1 MNYPNWRYRSSK
13 QLFRK
18 FALFRTARLI
28 LCEETLIKMFRSR
41 QFTTVVE
48 LEKQSMTFYPWNPKW
63 KEVCVNKCQ
72 FNSRQFVNKALIAF
86 GLWPV
91 FWNSTCRF
99 VLTACLW
106 MSIGSWIAHHRCLL
120 SGCFFLLETL
130 LVILTPWPKLW
141 FSQYMIASHFDTP
154 IVFCRFAFGETWKLV
169 FQFKYK

>member
-1 MNYPNWRYRSSK
+1 
-13 QLFRK
+13 
-18 FALFRTARLI
+18 
-28 LCEETLIKMFRSR
+28 MFRSR

-72 FNSRQFVNKALIAF
+72 FNLRRCVNKALIAF
-86 GLWPV
+86 GLRPV

-106 MSIGSWIAHHRCLL
+106 MSIGSWIAHHWCLL

-130 LVILTPWPKLW
+130 LVILTTCVLQLIWPDKPRIIW
-141 FSQYMIASHFDTP
+141 
-154 IVFCRFAFGETWKLV
+154 C
-169 FQFKYK
+169 YKINMPLFICVWSRHMKPYLRKCSLIQMSIKKQ